1 MSCDQVMPSGGVN
14 NDKVGKASPCETVN
28 LLILMHGIEPRLQNL
43 AGRSTFFVL
52 LCVFFVAQTA
62 ALYFINLFLRQLYTS
77 TVEKS
82 ELSDPKIYNFAFS
95 VEYCFCV
102 PQ

>member
-1 MSCDQVMPSGGVN
+1 MKPSGGVN
-14 NDKVGKASPCETVN
+14 IEKVGKASPCETVN
-28 LLILMHGIEPRLQNL
+28 LLVLMYGVEPRLQNL
-43 AGRSTFFVL
+43 AGRSTFLVL
-52 LCVFFVAQTA
+52 LCGFFVAQTA

-95 VEYCFCV
+95 VE
-102 PQ
+102 

>member
-28 LLILMHGIEPRLQNL
+28 LLILMGSYL

-62 ALYFINLFLRQLYTS
+62 ALYFINLFLRQLYTWAL
-77 TVEKS
+77 EKG
-82 ELSDPKIYNFAFS
+82 ELSDPQIYKFAFS